1 MLYRINA
8 GRIPPDHWVQD
19 PHAGAAALL
28 GSVPFVDYMQALC
41 GALPTTVFAGR
52 VGYHSSGITE
62 DQCSITLTFGD
73 GSIGTIL
80 YAAEGNAGLP
90 KERFEAHA
98 DGRSLVMD
106 DFMETSPCTKAL
118 ATAPSRRRNAIKDL
132 RKKWR
137 RSSMPWK
144 LVGRRL
150 SRSTRLK
157 QSPVLASWQSEVCSP
172 APGILSS
179 LAPFQLVFFH
189 LQTRP

>member
-1 MLYRINA
+1 YRINA

-19 PHAGAAALL
+19 PHAG
-28 GSVPFVDYMQALC
+28 GGRIIGEVCHFVDYMQALC

-106 DFMETSPCTKAL
+106 DFMETSLYEGTRHRTFKTAKRDKGFTEEMASFVHAVETGGPPPIPFDQVEAVTRACLL
-118 ATAPSRRRNAIKDL
+118 AV
-132 RKKWR
+132 
-137 RSSMPWK
+137 RSLQS
-144 LVGRRL
+144 G
-150 SRSTRLK
+150 TRY
-157 QSPVLASWQSEVCSP
+157 PV
-172 APGILSS
+172 
-179 LAPFQLVFFH
+179 
-189 LQTRP
+189 